1 MVDVY
6 STRNNCNSD
15 TYVINLY
22 LVMALQGAIII
33 WYTITLRRRHV
44 QKQFSSCTF
53 DLDLTILKA
62 KMFGDFDIIV
72 FSGLFPLAHVLFL
85 LNSALLFPVIITFVK
100 YRKEHFSASVNNN
113 YLSSFKLE

>member
-22 LVMALQGAIII
+22 LVMTLQGAIII
-33 WYTITLRRRHV
+33 WYPTTPRRRHV
-44 QKQFSSCTF
+44 QKQFSSCMF

-72 FSGLFPLAHVLFL
+72 FFGTISTCTCLFF
-85 LNSALLFPVIITFVK
+85 
-100 YRKEHFSASVNNN
+100 Y
-113 YLSSFKLE
+113 

>member
-22 LVMALQGAIII
+22 LVMTLQGAIII
-33 WYTITLRRRHV
+33 WYPTTLRRRHV

-53 DLDLTILKA
+53 DLDLTVLKA
-62 KMFGDFDIIV
+62 KMFGDFDLIV
-72 FSGLFPLAHVLFL
+72 FSGLFPLAHIFFFTKTCAIVSCNYHFCEV
-85 LNSALLFPVIITFVK
+85 PCRTFFC
-100 YRKEHFSASVNNN
+100 FS
-113 YLSSFKLE
+113 

>member
-22 LVMALQGAIII
+22 LVMTLQGAIII
-33 WYTITLRRRHV
+33 WYPTTLRRRHV

-53 DLDLTILKA
+53 DLYLTILKA

-72 FSGLFPLAHVLFL
+72 FSGLFPLAHVFFL
-85 LNSALLFPVIITFVK
+85 LKRVLLFPVIIIFVK
-100 YRKEHFSASVNNN
+100 YREEHFFCFS
-113 YLSSFKLE
+113 